1 MKQKYNVWLFMLS
14 IFFIQICFF
23 MDSLH
28 MNQKPSTIPFI
39 IAILLLFAFSQLY
52 LLITQTLEDVK
63 TQVELSAL
71 EQQNKLKTQY
81 AKELSDH
88 QEKTRQQQQELS
100 RKLQPFQELLSQ
112 EKYED
117 AKQYLQEIT
126 QQFQAERF
134 HPYCHDNLLN
144 AILEA
149 KRSTAQK
156 HHIKVNYE
164 ILLTEKCTIPPADV
178 SSVFFNLMDNGIE
191 GCICSENPD
200 PFLSFS
206 AYTDKNYLV
215 IKMQNSKN
223 PKQEFSHTTTKED
236 FSSHGLGL
244 SIIEEICQRYDGVY
258 EWKDQGDEF
267 VSAVLLRLDCYE

>member
-1 MKQKYNVWLFMLS
+1 
-14 IFFIQICFF
+14 
-23 MDSLH
+23 

-100 RKLQPFQELLSQ
+100 RKLQTFQELLSQ
-112 EKYED
+112 KKYED

-164 ILLTEKCTIPPADV
+164 IFKVLFC
-178 SSVFFNLMDNGIE
+178 SS
-191 GCICSENPD
+191 
-200 PFLSFS
+200 
-206 AYTDKNYLV
+206 
-215 IKMQNSKN
+215 
-223 PKQEFSHTTTKED
+223 
-236 FSSHGLGL
+236 
-244 SIIEEICQRYDGVY
+244 
-258 EWKDQGDEF
+258 
-267 VSAVLLRLDCYE
+267 CY

>member
-28 MNQKPSTIPFI
+28 TNQKPSTIPFI

-71 EQQNKLKTQY
+71 EQQNKLKMQY
-81 AKELSDH
+81 AKEFSDH
-88 QEKTRQQQQELS
+88 QEKTRQQQQEFS
-100 RKLQPFQELLSQ
+100 QKLQTFQELLSQ

-149 KRSTAQK
+149 KRNTAQT

-164 ILLTEKCTIPPADV
+164 ILLPEKCTIPPADV
-178 SSVFFNLMDNGIE
+178 SSVFFNLLDNGIE
-191 GCICSENPD
+191 GCICSKNPD

-244 SIIEEICQRYDGVY
+244 STIEEICQRYDGVY
-258 EWKDQGDEF
+258 EWKDQGEEF
-267 VSAVLLRLDCYE
+267 VSAVLLRLDMTK